1 MIHTNLQ
8 RGFSF
13 IELMLT
19 VAIFAILVSIG
30 LPAFNDATANSSL
43 RSATMDMISTINTA
57 RAQAVTLR
65 QEITLKP
72 IDDAVWANG
81 WVLEYPAG
89 SAEEDQQFIPD
100 SRVEITEANGLTN
113 IRFLT
118 SGLVSDPVD
127 FTICDYRVGETGRQ
141 LEVSKLARVERT
153 EVACP

>member
-1 MIHTNLQ
+1 MIHTNRQ

-19 VAIFAILVSIG
+19 VAIFAIIVSIG
-30 LPAFNDATANSSL
+30 LPAFNDATANSNL

-72 IDDAVWANG
+72 IDDAEWANG
-81 WVLEYPAG
+81 WVLEYPAA
-89 SAEEDQQFIPD
+89 STEENQEFIPD
-100 SRVEITEANGLTN
+100 SRVEITEAGGITN

-127 FTICDYRVGETGRQ
+127 FTICDYRAGEMGRRLQ
-141 LEVSKLARVERT
+141 VSKLARVERT

>member
-1 MIHTNLQ
+1 MIHTNRQ

-19 VAIFAILVSIG
+19 VAIFAIIVSIG
-30 LPAFNDATANSSL
+30 LPAFNDATANSNL
-43 RSATMDMISTINTA
+43 RSATMDMVTTINTA

-65 QEITLKP
+65 QEITLRP
-72 IDDAVWANG
+72 IDNADWVNG

-89 SAEEDQQFIPD
+89 STEEDQQFVPD
-100 SRVEITEANGLTN
+100 SRVQITEANGLTN

-118 SGLVSDPVD
+118 SGLVSDPMD
-127 FTICDYRVGETGRQ
+127 FTICDYRAGETGRQ
-141 LEVSKLARVERT
+141 LQVSKLARVERT